1 MGQIKIQTLSKV
13 CLDELGKGRNDGGLP
28 AYVDPLGLL
37 YIPLY
42 SFFCDK
48 LREFR
53 GVRLGMGRPE
63 SYAGLAS
70 GVQALLRYKQVSVN
84 MVTRAYMDRGES
96 GSSRSCPKV

>member
-13 CLDELGKGRNDGGLP
+13 CLDVLRKGRDDGGLP

-42 SFFCDK
+42 SFFGEK

-63 SYAGLAS
+63 GYAGLAS
-70 GVQALLRYKQVSVN
+70 GV
-84 MVTRAYMDRGES
+84 
-96 GSSRSCPKV
+96 